1 MHCNFGVLAGTILG
15 RVLNQSLIPTDGTLT
30 SGGGFP
36 LFGRQTVGVPVFP
49 GAPLK
54 SKLTEAKARQ
64 ATRIRELGSAL
75 TASGLVTLGEQA
87 RALGLSRSSAWT
99 VLKANHKASG
109 LAAGAINQMLSSPA
123 LPPRAR
129 VTILTYI
136 EEKFAGLYGHNKT
149 QLRRFAAG
157 LARARA
163 LFAGNV
169 LVATIAWIIVRLVQ

>member
-1 MHCNFGVLAGTILG
+1 MASTKFAGVRSMPVQFAFRSVSQGSTG
-15 RVLNQSLIPTDGTLT
+15 KT
-30 SGGGFP
+30 
-36 LFGRQTVGVPVFP
+36 RQT
-49 GAPLK
+49 
-54 SKLTEAKARQ
+54 S
-64 ATRIRELGSAL
+64 RIRELGAAL
-75 TASGLVTLGEQA
+75 AADGLVTLGEQA

-109 LAAGAINQMLSSPA
+109 LAAGTINQMLSSPA

-136 EEKFAGLYGHNKT
+136 EEKFAGLYGHNKM

-157 LARARA
+157 LNRGHS

-169 LVATIAWIIVRLVQ
+169 LVATIAWIIVRLVH

>member
-1 MHCNFGVLAGTILG
+1 MASTKFAGVRSMPAQFAFRSVSQGSTG
-15 RVLNQSLIPTDGTLT
+15 KT
-30 SGGGFP
+30 
-36 LFGRQTVGVPVFP
+36 RQT
-49 GAPLK
+49 
-54 SKLTEAKARQ
+54 S
-64 ATRIRELGSAL
+64 RIRELGAAL
-75 TASGLVTLGEQA
+75 AADGLVTLGEQA

-109 LAAGAINQMLSSPA
+109 LAAGTINQMLSSPA

-136 EEKFAGLYGHNKT
+136 EEKFAGLYGHNKM

-157 LARARA
+157 LNRGHS

-169 LVATIAWIIVRLVQ
+169 LVATIAWIIVRLVQY